1 MLTVEHIDSTIIRQR
16 DAGRIEV
23 LDSNEHPV
31 AWFGTWELARE
42 FVNNRLALAGIRE
55 TLKLPSDVT
64 LDDVMAAIQKL
75 SVLGHYSL
83 GVGASVILKLQND
96 VSRLAV
102 EVELL
107 KMKVGD
113 AEQS

>member
-1 MLTVEHIDSTIIRQR
+1 MLTAEITGNILMRQQ
-16 DAGRIEV
+16 DHGRIEV
-23 LDSNEHPV
+23 LDGNEHPV

-42 FVNNRLALAGIRE
+42 FVNNRLALAQIRE
-55 TLKLPSDVT
+55 TLKLPSDAT
-64 LDDVMAAIQKL
+64 LDDVARAVQKL
-75 SVLGHYSL
+75 SVLGRYSL

-107 KMKVGD
+107 KMKVGN
-113 AEQS
+113 AEQI